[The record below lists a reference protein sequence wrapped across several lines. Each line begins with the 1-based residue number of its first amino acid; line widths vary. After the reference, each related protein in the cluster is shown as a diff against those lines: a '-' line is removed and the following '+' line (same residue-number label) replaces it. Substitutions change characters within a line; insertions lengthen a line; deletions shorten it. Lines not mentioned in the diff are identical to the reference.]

1 MDSIFF
7 FDFQENI
14 YEISKYVEFEEK
26 MREREEMKAK
36 DQMIFLRDKDT
47 NNELFSKRI
56 LMDIVLFLLYKIS
69 GNESLKFYIIHWR
82 CDSFK

>member
-26 MREREEMKAK
+26 MRER
-36 DQMIFLRDKDT
+36 
-47 NNELFSKRI
+47 
-56 LMDIVLFLLYKIS
+56 
-69 GNESLKFYIIHWR
+69 GNESKRSDDFFER
-82 CDSFK
+82 